1 MKWVTIKMV
10 GITSLFLVTIAPFC
24 IAFTHALVVFIIII
38 TTIITITTININFQV
53 VTPKSTFLFDVTFP
67 LSLFNGPLQPVIY
80 ILAFSKL
87 RRAFWELFCPLAKN
101 RSLNTAVDAPVRVTM
116 VTMEMKPS
124 CRLIDIREM
133 ASINN
138 WSRGIEWRCEK
149 LCQKIIFVGP
159 LYISCN
165 TGLWWIKSITFIH
178 VHWRNKI
185 EYWKILI
192 IILIT
197 PIIYETYI
205 ECCLIFLCCDEE
217 NDLHDCL
224 RDNVEQPP
232 ICRGN
237 CSTSTNIDKKLW
249 NGWKTY
255 FSSSFLLRWLCKP
268 LWTITCFM
276 LCFQWWEDPGS
287 FVVWCRWSMTFL

>member
-38 TTIITITTININFQV
+38 IIIITIIITIINISFQV

-116 VTMEMKPS
+116 ATMEMKPS
-124 CRLIDIREM
+124 SSLIDIRKM

-138 WSRGIEWRCEK
+138 WSRGIE
-149 LCQKIIFVGP
+149 
-159 LYISCN
+159 
-165 TGLWWIKSITFIH
+165 
-178 VHWRNKI
+178 
-185 EYWKILI
+185 
-192 IILIT
+192 
-197 PIIYETYI
+197 
-205 ECCLIFLCCDEE
+205 
-217 NDLHDCL
+217 
-224 RDNVEQPP
+224 
-232 ICRGN
+232 
-237 CSTSTNIDKKLW
+237 
-249 NGWKTY
+249 
-255 FSSSFLLRWLCKP
+255 
-268 LWTITCFM
+268 
-276 LCFQWWEDPGS
+276 
-287 FVVWCRWSMTFL
+287 

>member
-38 TTIITITTININFQV
+38 ITIINNIFLQV

-124 CRLIDIREM
+124 CSLIDIRKM

-138 WSRGIEWRCEK
+138 WSRGIE
-149 LCQKIIFVGP
+149 
-159 LYISCN
+159 
-165 TGLWWIKSITFIH
+165 
-178 VHWRNKI
+178 
-185 EYWKILI
+185 
-192 IILIT
+192 
-197 PIIYETYI
+197 
-205 ECCLIFLCCDEE
+205 
-217 NDLHDCL
+217 
-224 RDNVEQPP
+224 
-232 ICRGN
+232 
-237 CSTSTNIDKKLW
+237 
-249 NGWKTY
+249 
-255 FSSSFLLRWLCKP
+255 
-268 LWTITCFM
+268 
-276 LCFQWWEDPGS
+276 
-287 FVVWCRWSMTFL
+287 

>member
-24 IAFTHALVVFIIII
+24 IAFTHALVVFII
-38 TTIITITTININFQV
+38 TIITIINNIFLQV

-124 CRLIDIREM
+124 CSLIDIRKM

-138 WSRGIEWRCEK
+138 WSRGIE
-149 LCQKIIFVGP
+149 
-159 LYISCN
+159 
-165 TGLWWIKSITFIH
+165 
-178 VHWRNKI
+178 
-185 EYWKILI
+185 
-192 IILIT
+192 
-197 PIIYETYI
+197 
-205 ECCLIFLCCDEE
+205 
-217 NDLHDCL
+217 
-224 RDNVEQPP
+224 
-232 ICRGN
+232 
-237 CSTSTNIDKKLW
+237 
-249 NGWKTY
+249 
-255 FSSSFLLRWLCKP
+255 
-268 LWTITCFM
+268 
-276 LCFQWWEDPGS
+276 
-287 FVVWCRWSMTFL
+287 